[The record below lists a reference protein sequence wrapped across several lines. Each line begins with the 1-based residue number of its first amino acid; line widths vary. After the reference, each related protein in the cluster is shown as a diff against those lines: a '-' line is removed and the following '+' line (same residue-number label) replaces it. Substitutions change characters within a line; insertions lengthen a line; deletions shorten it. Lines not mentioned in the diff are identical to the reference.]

1 MDPKIRDA
9 VVKLFDFRTEIQ
21 RKAMRRVLEGL
32 NVCLIITGCRNYVRV
47 QEFHEYNMHTYVL
60 FMSLFP
66 QLKDL
71 NTTVHIFLGHS
82 AQLIFLN
89 GCKGF
94 FHTRE
99 DPQEVRNKTVRNNRV
114 NLSSTFNQGA
124 NHKFHSQLSIFKD
137 NHPVTFC
144 RFSLSIM
151 R

>member
-124 NHKFHSQLSIFKD
+124 NHKFHSQLSIFKEL
-137 NHPVTFC
+137 FAALA
-144 RFSLSIM
+144 F
-151 R
+151 